1 MNDTTAEV
9 IADSCVDGG
18 RRITTMVLR
27 FPRFLL
33 PQFNTHRAFSRNTA
47 SSRAIPTEKL
57 IARVRDYPV
66 LPTYIGKNQPGMSAS
81 ETIAEMSQLRAIA
94 ALRELAEITSQYVT
108 ELSRLGAHKQTANRY
123 LEPFLMTTVIVTA
136 TEWDNFFALRLHHST
151 QPEMQ
156 DLAKVMKSAL
166 DASTP
171 KEKGQSYNTDC
182 WHLPF
187 GDRMKTTDGMEMLY
201 IAAARC
207 ARVSYETHG
216 GDTDEAKDLELAKR
230 LREDG
235 HWSPFEH
242 IAYPARP
249 GGVVS
254 GNLKGWDS
262 LRSMLERK

>member
-18 RRITTMVLR
+18 SRLTTMVLR

-33 PQFNTHRAFSRNTA
+33 PQFNTHRMFSRNTA

-81 ETIAEMSQLRAIA
+81 ETIAEMGQLRAIA

-108 ELSRLGAHKQTANRY
+108 ELSRLGVHKQTANRY
-123 LEPFLMTTVIVTA
+123 LEPFLMSTVIVTA

-156 DLAKVMKSAL
+156 DLARVMKSAL
-166 DASTP
+166 DTSTP
-171 KEKGQSYNTDC
+171 KETDGGLNGG

-187 GDRMKTTDGMEMLY
+187 GDRIKTTDGMELLY

-230 LREDG
+230 LKADG

-242 IAYPARP
+242 IAYPA
-249 GGVVS
+249 GGIASRS
-254 GNLKGWDS
+254 GNLKGWNS

>member
-1 MNDTTAEV
+1 MKMMNDTTAEV

-18 RRITTMVLR
+18 RRLTTMVLR

-81 ETIAEMSQLRAIA
+81 ETIAEMGQLRAIA

-108 ELSRLGAHKQTANRY
+108 ELSRLGVHKQTANRY
-123 LEPFLMTTVIVTA
+123 LEPFLMSTVIVTA

-156 DLAKVMKSAL
+156 DLAQVMKSAL
-166 DASTP
+166 DTSTP
-171 KEKGQSYNTDC
+171 KETNEG

-187 GDRMKTTDGMEMLY
+187 GDRIKTTNGMEMLY

-216 GDTDEAKDLELAKR
+216 GDTDEAKDLDLARR
-230 LREDG
+230 LKADG

-242 IAYPARP
+242 IAYPALP
-249 GGVVS
+249 SGMVS
-254 GNLKGWDS
+254 GNLKGWDT
-262 LRSMLERK
+262 LRSMIEGRR

>member
-1 MNDTTAEV
+1 MMNDTTAEV

-18 RRITTMVLR
+18 SRLTTMVLR

-33 PQFNTHRAFSRNTA
+33 PQFNTHRMFSRNTA

-81 ETIAEMSQLRAIA
+81 ETIAEMGQLRAIA

-108 ELSRLGAHKQTANRY
+108 ELSRLGVHKQTANRY
-123 LEPFLMTTVIVTA
+123 LEPFLMSTVIVTA

-156 DLAKVMKSAL
+156 DLARVMKSAL
-166 DASTP
+166 DTSTP
-171 KEKGQSYNTDC
+171 KETDGGLNGG

-187 GDRMKTTDGMEMLY
+187 GDRMKTTDGMELLY

-230 LREDG
+230 LKADG

-242 IAYPARP
+242 IAYPA
-249 GGVVS
+249 GA
-254 GNLKGWDS
+254 
-262 LRSMLERK
+262 

>member
-81 ETIAEMSQLRAIA
+81 ESLAEMGQLRAIA

-108 ELSRLGAHKQTANRY
+108 ELSRLGVHKQTANRY
-123 LEPFLMTTVIVTA
+123 LEPFLMSTVIVTA

-166 DASTP
+166 DTSTP
-171 KEKGQSYNTDC
+171 KETDC

>member
-18 RRITTMVLR
+18 SRLTTMVLR

-33 PQFNTHRAFSRNTA
+33 PQFNTHRMFSRNTA

-81 ETIAEMSQLRAIA
+81 ETIAEMGQLRAIA

-108 ELSRLGAHKQTANRY
+108 ELSRLGVHKQTANRY
-123 LEPFLMTTVIVTA
+123 LEPFLMSTVIVTA

-156 DLAKVMKSAL
+156 DLARVMKSAL
-166 DASTP
+166 DTSTP
-171 KEKGQSYNTDC
+171 KETDGGLNGG

-187 GDRMKTTDGMEMLY
+187 GDRMKTTDGMELLY

-230 LREDG
+230 LKADG

-242 IAYPARP
+242 IAYPA
-249 GGVVS
+249 GGIASRS
-254 GNLKGWDS
+254 GNLKGWNS

>member
-18 RRITTMVLR
+18 RRLTTMVVR

-33 PQFNTHRAFSRNTA
+33 PQFNTHRVFSRNTA

-81 ETIAEMSQLRAIA
+81 EALAEMAQLRAIA

-108 ELSRLGAHKQTANRY
+108 ELSRLGVHKQTANRY

-156 DLAKVMKSAL
+156 DLARVMKSAL
-166 DASTP
+166 DTSTP
-171 KEKGQSYNTDC
+171 NENDG

-187 GDRMKTTDGMEMLY
+187 GDRIKTTVPLEMLY

-230 LREDG
+230 LKADG

-242 IAYPARP
+242 IAYPIRP

-262 LRSMLERK
+262 LRSMLEGNRT